1 LATAEKAMPLSDDEQ
16 RRLDEIE
23 RDLRG
28 DNPTFAPSVIPTRAD
43 QRPVM
48 IATTAL
54 FLGTIVLVTGL
65 AVSQGPTALGM
76 ATVVI
81 GLSIMLRASAR
92 LITLRTLRH
101 HT

>member
-1 LATAEKAMPLSDDEQ
+1 MPLSEDEQ

-28 DNPTFAPSVIPTRAD
+28 DNPTFALSVIPTRPTRAD

>member
-1 LATAEKAMPLSDDEQ
+1 
-16 RRLDEIE
+16 
-23 RDLRG
+23 
-28 DNPTFAPSVIPTRAD
+28 
-43 QRPVM
+43 M